1 MTNLD
6 LYTNSGNI
14 DQSPSATDL
23 QIIELNGEFVVDSR
37 LISKRLDIEHESFM
51 RTLKKYEKKV
61 EQRFGVI
68 RFEIGTSKMP
78 DGRINPNPE
87 KFALLTENQATT
99 LMTFSKNTDP
109 VVDCKIDLVDAFSK
123 AKEVIKTVIPQQ
135 QEKIRELE
143 LMVRLREAEATVA
156 TANKQLMDT
165 RHSIIQLH
173 GSESLATSLILGAT
187 VVQVENIVEK
197 VIDRA
202 SGRTYDGIGITEVAK
217 RLGFRKTQEC
227 WQWLESIGYGK
238 DTEAWEIQLSAVEHP
253 KLKRDVLDDII
264 GLWNQ
269 GKRQRLIGEY

>member
-1 MTNLD
+1 MTNLSLHD
-6 LYTNSGNI
+6 NSVE
-14 DQSPSATDL
+14 DL
-23 QIIELNGEFVVDSR
+23 QIIDLNGEFVVDSR
-37 LISKRLDIEHESFM
+37 LIANRLDIEHESFM
-51 RTLKKYEKKV
+51 RTIKKHESKI
-61 EQRFGVI
+61 EQRFGII
-68 RFEIGTSKMP
+68 RFEIGRSE
-78 DGRINPNPE
+78 PNANGAVHNT
-87 KFALLTENQATT
+87 KFALLTENQATA
-99 LMTFSKNTDP
+99 LMTFSKNTDS
-109 VVDCKIDLVDAFSK
+109 VIECKLDLVDAFSK
-123 AKEVIKTVIPQQ
+123 AKEVIKTVIPAQ

-197 VIDRA
+197 VIDRS
-202 SGRTYDGIGITEVAK
+202 SGRIYDGIGITEVAK

-253 KLKRDVLDDII
+253 KLKREALDDII

-269 GKRQRLIGEY
+269 GKRQRLIGEN